1 MHRFIG
7 IPYLPDGRGWSGCDC
22 YGLLWLFF
30 HSHFG
35 IDLPLFEGGFADAT
49 RDGRAKNAASLAR
62 GAEGSGWKPIDAPD
76 RVGDA
81 VLMRVG
87 NDVCHVGVI
96 IEPGMLLH
104 SERPPGSVIQR
115 LSDAAIAARVVSY
128 LRHEALC

>member
-1 MHRFIG
+1 MNRFIG
-7 IPYLPDGRGWSGCDC
+7 VPYVPDGRAWEGVDC
-22 YGLLWLFF
+22 YGLVWLFF

-35 IDLPLFEGGFADAT
+35 IDLPRFDGGFAAST
-49 RDGRAKNAASLAR
+49 AAGRAANAASLSSAANR
-62 GAEGSGWKPIDAPD
+62 SGWKAIATPD

-96 IEPGMLLH
+96 IEPGSLLH

-115 LSDAAIAARVVSY
+115 LSDAAVAQRIVSF